1 VLTLIFF
8 VFLAATLAGFDV
20 GLAMIGAAVIG
31 MILHPLYPVDLIMI
45 PLTMA
50 NSVNHPALV
59 TIPLFVLA
67 AELMNHGGLTRR
79 LVDWALSVVGHV
91 KGGLSQ
97 VAITSNLIMAGVS
110 GSAVADAAATGG
122 LLVPAMK
129 KEGYPD
135 GYAGAVIA
143 SGAMLGPIIPPS
155 IPMIIYAVIANV
167 SVIKLFMAGIVPGLL
182 LAVGYMVICWLIARV
197 RNYPSRERQT
207 WKAFLAA
214 TQHSIFALGMPIIV
228 VLGMRFGYVTDIEAA
243 AAAALY
249 ALLVSVLIYR
259 AMGWRELMRAFRLA
273 TRSSA
278 TILFLLAAAGP
289 FGWLLAEAK
298 INDAI
303 ANGILA
309 LAADPLTGL
318 ILINIILLII
328 GCFLEPLPALVIF
341 VPSLLPVGAALGI
354 DPVHLGLVMVMNLMI
369 GMLTPPVGLLLFVVA
384 GIGSIPLGRVIRA
397 VFPFLLWSFMV
408 LTIATLFPAI
418 VLWLPGQV

>member
-1 VLTLIFF
+1 MLTLIFL

-31 MILHPLYPVDLIMI
+31 MILHPMHPVDLIMI

-50 NSVNHPALV
+50 NSVNHSALV

-79 LVDWALSVVGHV
+79 LIDWALSVVGHV

-143 SGAMLGPIIPPS
+143 SGAMLGPILPPS

-167 SVIKLFMAGIVPGLL
+167 SVIKLFMAGILPGLL
-182 LAVGYMVICWLIARV
+182 LAAGYMVICWIIARA
-197 RNYPSRERQT
+197 RKYPSRERQT
-207 WKAFLAA
+207 WSAVLAA

-249 ALLVSVLIYR
+249 ALLVSVFIYR
-259 AMGWRELMRAFRLA
+259 VMGWRELLRAFRLA
-273 TRSSA
+273 VRSSA
-278 TILFLLAAAGP
+278 TVLFLLAAAGP

-303 ANGILA
+303 ADGILA
-309 LAADPLTGL
+309 LADEPLTGL
-318 ILINIILLII
+318 ILINIMLLII

-369 GMLTPPVGLLLFVVA
+369 GMLTPPIGLLLFVVS

-397 VFPFLLWSFMV
+397 VFPFLLWSLMV
-408 LTIATLFPAI
+408 LAIATLFPAI